1 MKSFLIHRI
10 SKPNFLRRF
19 GVPCGRAGKRKK
31 REKRRKNSRKQTFL
45 IFLRF
50 LRNFSYRVKRLF
62 LDSTYPRNF
71 FFSFLFF
78 PFSFDEKHSESKE
91 REREEKNRKSD
102 LADLPDDFFD
112 CYEGWV
118 DGSTRVS
125 GIRRCICP
133 FRSYSCS
140 CAAIESLYG
149 ATLLHVPLLLNR
161 EKIFSQPS
169 CFALFFVGYFF
180 FFFFRI
186 LMKIVRSFSPPVRTR
201 LKQNESGQSN
211 LIVL

>member
-91 REREEKNRKSD
+91 REKKKIEKAIWLIYLMTSSTATKAESMAPLVFRE
-102 LADLPDDFFD
+102 FD
-112 CYEGWV
+112 AV
-118 DGSTRVS
+118 
-125 GIRRCICP
+125 
-133 FRSYSCS
+133 
-140 CAAIESLYG
+140 
-149 ATLLHVPLLLNR
+149 
-161 EKIFSQPS
+161 
-169 CFALFFVGYFF
+169 FVHFD
-180 FFFFRI
+180 RI
-186 LMKIVRSFSPPVRTR
+186 PVRVQR
-201 LKQNESGQSN
+201 SKASMGRRYSMFHSC
-211 LIVL
+211 